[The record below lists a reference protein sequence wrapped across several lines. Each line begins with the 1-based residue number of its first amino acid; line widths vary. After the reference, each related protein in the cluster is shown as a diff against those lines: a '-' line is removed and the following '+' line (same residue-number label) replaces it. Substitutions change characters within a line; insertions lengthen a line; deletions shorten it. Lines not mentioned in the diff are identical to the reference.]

1 MCVYVHIQAY
11 VHETMRH
18 QYKFQWIT
26 VDINRPFCQ
35 GLQTSHA
42 AERQVEIVRFLLL
55 FLLVGLQSLIP
66 FMQFLIP
73 AFLDFLQIK
82 FKLINTF
89 FPNINLYVKLDVRG
103 NHSIKL
109 ETANIQV
116 FHISNVFSAFRKYYF
131 FPNHVHHTCKSAHKM
146 YSTVGSFNH
155 ILIEKSAS

>member
-35 GLQTSHA
+35 SLQTSHA
-42 AERQVEIVRFLLL
+42 AKREVEIVRFLLL

-103 NHSIKL
+103 NHSNWKL
-109 ETANIQV
+109 QIYKYSISAMFSVHLENITFFQIMCITHVNLHTKCTALQV
-116 FHISNVFSAFRKYYF
+116 HSII
-131 FPNHVHHTCKSAHKM
+131 H
-146 YSTVGSFNH
+146 
-155 ILIEKSAS
+155 